1 MLDQSR
7 QWHLFG
13 YDMRRIGHHW
23 QVAWAECLWGD
34 RSPVRARLDEVV
46 HVEGGG
52 VQGKFH
58 AGALVD
64 AGEPT
69 CAAIVLP
76 DSLVLFK
83 TLHLPLAAED
93 ELESVMRL
101 EIMANSPFPAADTA
115 AGWSLSERGDKGLQ
129 VELAIAS
136 RSAVMRHLGQHHD
149 VHAIDEREVWAL
161 AGVRPI
167 VLRGFAE
174 GARLARYQR
183 RLLRI
188 ALLLGGALLLLLLIL
203 ALAAGGKYVRLQQYE
218 ALAARVE
225 SEAAEVT
232 RQRQSLSV
240 ANQTILAVNDVLR
253 EYPDPHREL
262 ARLTALLGDEAYI
275 LQYTQRGRDL
285 RLRGRAEDAAGVVQ
299 SLTREE
305 AYEEVADQGITAVG
319 SSGVEQFNV
328 NVRLREGGP

>member
-7 QWHLFG
+7 QWYLFG

-23 QVAWAECLWGD
+23 QVAWAEFLWGD

-46 HVEGGG
+46 QVEGGG
-52 VQGKFH
+52 VQGNFH
-58 AGALVD
+58 AGSPVV

-76 DSLVLFK
+76 ETLVLFK
-83 TLHLPLAAED
+83 TLALPLAAED

-101 EIMANSPFPAADTA
+101 EVMANSPFPAGDTA
-115 AGWSLSERGDKGLQ
+115 AGWSLSERGEKNLR

-136 RSAVMRHLGQHHD
+136 RSAAMRLLGREYDVHD
-149 VHAIDEREVWAL
+149 VHEREVWAL
-161 AGVRPI
+161 AGGRPI
-167 VLRGFAE
+167 VLRGFGE

-188 ALLLGGALLLLLLIL
+188 ALLLGGSLLLVLLIL
-203 ALAAGGKYVRLQQYE
+203 ALATGGKYLRLQQYE

-225 SEAAEVT
+225 SEAVEVT

-240 ANQTILAVNDVLR
+240 ANQTILAVNEVLR
-253 EYPDPHREL
+253 EYPDPHKEL
-262 ARLTALLGDEAYI
+262 ARLTALLGDEAYVA
-275 LQYTQRGRDL
+275 QFTQRGREL

-299 SLTREE
+299 SLTREA

-319 SSGVEQFNV
+319 STGIEQFNV
-328 NVRLREGGP
+328 NIRLREGAE

>member
-7 QWHLFG
+7 QWYLFG

-23 QVAWAECLWGD
+23 QVAWAEFLWGD
-34 RSPVRARLDEVV
+34 RSPVRARLDDVV
-46 HVEGGG
+46 QVEGAG
-52 VQGKFH
+52 VHGNFH
-58 AGALVD
+58 AGAPVL

-69 CAAIVLP
+69 CSAIVLP

-83 TLHLPLAAED
+83 TLQLPLAAED
-93 ELESVMRL
+93 ELDSVMRL
-101 EIMANSPFPAADTA
+101 EVMANSPFPASDTA
-115 AGWSLSERGDKGLQ
+115 AGWALSQRGEKGLQ

-136 RSAVMRHLGQHHD
+136 RSAAMRHLGQHHD
-149 VHAIDEREVWAL
+149 VHDVQEREVWAL
-161 AGVRPI
+161 AGERPI
-167 VLRGFAE
+167 VLRGFGE

-188 ALLLGGALLLLLLIL
+188 ALLLGGGLLLLLLIL
-203 ALAAGGKYVRLQQYE
+203 ALAAGGTYFRLQQYE
-218 ALAARVE
+218 TLATRVE
-225 SEAAEVT
+225 REAADVT

-275 LQYTQRGRDL
+275 VQYTQRGRDL
-285 RLRGRAEDAAGVVQ
+285 RLRGRAADAAGVVQ
-299 SLTREE
+299 TLTREA

-319 SSGVEQFNV
+319 NSGIEQFNV
-328 NVRLREGGP
+328 NVRLREGGQ